1 MGFPKGEKKIKNAL
15 LYLFIYLFRLQSQ
28 IGDNTI
34 QYNTIQRKRMRA
46 SLIGVRGIDRQVECG
61 LFSSN
66 TPLGQVCCRSRRN
79 VYLPKIGT
87 ESFGD
92 GSQDICKDT
101 ESKNSYSSAISAS
114 TEIIHKLRLQ
124 T

>member
-1 MGFPKGEKKIKNAL
+1 MPFVI
-15 LYLFIYLFRLQSQ
+15 YLFISPSVTNRGQY
-28 IGDNTI
+28 NTI